1 MFMKSCPTV
10 LVFLASLA
18 LLGAGCTGKTSE
30 VLPPLS
36 TKVEVPAPPVGNKG
50 NAPPAAVTP
59 HVEQAKAFVEP
70 IDDALARVTKK
81 KFGLKV
87 SPKDSPVSPERFAGY
102 HSGVDFETTPEEQSK
117 DVPIR
122 AACDGTLALKKFAT
136 GYGGVA
142 VQRCTLGDAEVTVIY
157 GHLRLTS
164 ITAKVGQTL
173 KQGDAFAVLGTGFSK
188 ETDGERKH
196 LHLGIHKGSI
206 IDIKGYVQDP
216 AALAG
221 WIDAQALL
229 Q

>member
-70 IDDALARVTKK
+70 IDDALAR
-81 KFGLKV
+81 
-87 SPKDSPVSPERFAGY
+87 
-102 HSGVDFETTPEEQSK
+102 VDFETTPEEQSK